1 VVPPLPLLLPLLL
14 LHHQPPPVESQ
25 DSPDS
30 DMLPDKWEETKA
42 HLHPSEPQHL
52 LLPQL
57 PLPHQPLLLHHQ
69 PLLPQSFL
77 DSHMLPDKKWATN
90 KDWDLSSLLV
100 VLLEQAEPEH
110 LPPPPTT

>member
-1 VVPPLPLLLPLLL
+1 VVPPPLRLLPFLLLP
-14 LHHQPPPVESQ
+14 HQPPPVESQ

-57 PLPHQPLLLHHQ
+57 LPFPPLLLHHQ
-69 PLLPQSFL
+69 PLPPQSFL
-77 DSHMLPDKKWATN
+77 DSDMPPERKWATS
-90 KDWDLSSLLV
+90 KDSDSKKLLELLV
-100 VLLEQAEPEH
+100 EDQLEPEH
-110 LPPPPTT
+110 LPPPLTT